1 MMTLND
7 NEKNFQKKRILKTS
21 LYNLNTG
28 DCAGTGKPGISSH

>member
-7 NEKNFQKKRILKTS
+7 NEKNFQKKTS
-21 LYNLNTG
+21 ERYRDTG